1 MDGRRDRFKGSFIPS
16 SLYLITERT
25 HWMTKSK
32 KTFNEVLSSVKQFS
46 LFFDNYRFWFL
57 MSLCGFWFLMSLCE
71 NRVDFFIFKK
81 ISVGENLPNFLYLK
95 NYIIIQFSRYSVVTH
110 FRTVNFQNQF
120 SLI

>member
-1 MDGRRDRFKGSFIPS
+1 MDGLRGSFTTSFNICKDGRPTDDGTDGQQDGFRGSSISS

-57 MSLCGFWFLMSLCE
+57 MSLCE
-71 NRVDFFIFKK
+71 NRVDFFILKK
-81 ISVGENLPNFLYLK
+81 ISVGENLPNF
-95 NYIIIQFSRYSVVTH
+95 
-110 FRTVNFQNQF
+110 
-120 SLI
+120 